1 MEYCKTTIYNEGLKW
16 PLPAEFSLQKE
27 NWNLNFIAKLNIYI
41 SEAQKHGVF
50 FFIYIIL
57 IQMPSN
63 LIILWKHKKK
73 HLSVILPLF
82 SELFFFLQ
90 FSVLF
95 WTRLTNTQYISIIDE
110 SILNKYGNHFTCSIY
125 SVHFLVKTIYVYTKW
140 F

>member
-41 SEAQKHGVF
+41 SEAQKHGFF

-82 SELFFFLQ
+82 SELFFSCSFF
-90 FSVLF
+90 FS
-95 WTRLTNTQYISIIDE
+95 T
-110 SILNKYGNHFTCSIY
+110 ILNASHKYTIHFHHRWIY
-125 SVHFLVKTIYVYTKW
+125 LKQIWQSFYLFNLLCAFPCQNYLCL
-140 F
+140 